1 MLTPSTLP
9 EYNVDVVNI
18 TREETVM
25 WCCTPRPRDTSQS
38 QDSISHDPYRHRDSD
53 QLLASDV
60 DRNEISELLC
70 RHYAEGR
77 LVETEF
83 NERVAQAVGARTR
96 ADLSSLLVDLPPLA
110 TPTPPSPNP
119 RRRFPAFGALTVA
132 GALWL
137 AAAVALSLAGAGA
150 HLIGA
155 WPLLVFALF
164 FLGRHYGGRPSWR
177 RARISPSSASRS
189 FWV

>member
-1 MLTPSTLP
+1 MS
-9 EYNVDVVNI
+9 
-18 TREETVM
+18 
-25 WCCTPRPRDTSQS
+25 CCTARPQDTSQS
-38 QDSISHDPYRHRDSD
+38 QDPISNDPYRHRDSD

-60 DRNEISELLC
+60 DRNEVTELLC

-83 NERVAQAVGARTR
+83 NERVAQAVGTRTR

-110 TPTPPSPNP
+110 APTPPSPNP
-119 RRRFPAFGALTVA
+119 RRRFPVFGALIVA
-132 GALWL
+132 GALWV

-155 WPLLVFALF
+155 WPLLLFVPF
-164 FLGRHYGGRPSWR
+164 FLGRRHGGWPSWR
-177 RARISPSSASRS
+177 RTRISPSGASRS
-189 FWV
+189 FWA